1 MFRRRTDERREAVG
15 ILVDGVRVEARA
27 GDSVAAAMLAA
38 GHVTCRRTAV
48 SGSPRAP
55 YCLMGVCFDC
65 LVTIDGISN
74 RQGCMTQVREGM
86 QVETGNAGPPS
97 PGAFGADL
105 SPLGRGDGARR
116 SLSETLGL
124 GEGEITSDG
133 AANADHLSPA
143 GRGRERSERVRG
155 PASPELRERYDV
167 AVVGAGPAGLAAA
180 RMCGEAGLDTVLLDE
195 QAHAGGQIWRAV
207 TASPLA
213 RDTVL
218 GMEYWRGGAIV
229 REALASGAQHV
240 PGANVWGLLRPGE
253 LAVSVAGRSR
263 LVAASRIIL
272 ATGAMERPCP
282 IPGWTLPGV
291 MTAGGAQIL
300 LKSSGLVPQGRTV
313 LAGCGPLLWLLA
325 WQYLNAGVRLD
336 AVLDTTVR
344 ANLARANLPRA
355 LRHAAGFALSPYFAE
370 GLRLMRTV
378 RRELRVVGS
387 VVDIAAHGDSRLEA
401 VSFHTSDGREHQIET
416 EMLLLHQGVVPNVN
430 LAMAA
435 GVAHRWNDA
444 QLCFVP
450 VLDEY
455 GGTSVPGLA
464 GDGAGI
470 AGAQAAEARGALAGM
485 AAVRALRPATQLT
498 AEEEAARAR
507 LRRFERGRAFLDLL
521 FAPAAF
527 RHPHGETLVCRCE
540 EVTAQAI
547 ADTVALGCPGPNQ
560 MKAFLRAG
568 MGPCQGRLCGLTVT
582 ELMAQARSATPDQI
596 GYYRLRPPVKPVTL
610 AEIAGLPTSDAAVK
624 AVARE

>member
-1 MFRRRTDERREAVG
+1 MFRRRTDERRPAVG

-38 GHVTCRRTAV
+38 GHVTCRRTPV

-65 LVTIDGISN
+65 LVAIDGIGN
-74 RQGCMTQVREGM
+74 RQGCMTQVRDGM
-86 QVETGNAGPPS
+86 QVET
-97 PGAFGADL
+97 
-105 SPLGRGDGARR
+105 R
-116 SLSETLGL
+116 SLSLPE
-124 GEGEITSDG
+124 GEGGRAKLGRVGNLETGGEPHDFPPPDRLTSFGGHPPLRGGITPSVPQPATSPSSG
-133 AANADHLSPA
+133 A
-143 GRGRERSERVRG
+143 
-155 PASPELRERYDV
+155 LRARYDV

-180 RMCGEAGLDTVLLDE
+180 RMCAEAGLDTVLLDE

-213 RDTVL
+213 HDTVL
-218 GMEYWRGGAIV
+218 GGEYWRGGAIV

-263 LVAASRIIL
+263 LVGASRIIL
-272 ATGAMERPCP
+272 ATGAMERPFP

-336 AVLDTTVR
+336 AMLDTT
-344 ANLARANLPRA
+344 ARANRTRA
-355 LRHAAGFALSPYFAE
+355 LRHAAAFALSPYLAE

-378 RRELRVVGS
+378 RRALRVVGN
-387 VVDIAAHGDSRLEA
+387 VADIAAQGDGRLEA
-401 VSFHTSDGREHQIET
+401 VSLRTSDGREERMSA
-416 EMLLLHQGVVPNVN
+416 EMLLLHQGVAPNVN

-435 GVAHRWNDA
+435 GVAHRFNDA

-455 GGTSVPGLA
+455 GSTSVPGLAIA

-470 AGAQAAEARGALAGM
+470 AGAQAAEARGALAAI
-485 AAVRALRPATQLT
+485 AAVRALRPATKLA
-498 AEEEAARAR
+498 AEEKAARAG
-507 LRRFERGRAFLDLL
+507 LRRFERGRAFLDAL
-521 FAPAAF
+521 FRPAAAL
-527 RHPHGETLVCRCE
+527 RRPHGETLVCRCE

-582 ELMAQARSATPDQI
+582 ELMAQARDATPDEI
-596 GYYRLRPPVKPVTL
+596 GYYHLRPPVKPVTL